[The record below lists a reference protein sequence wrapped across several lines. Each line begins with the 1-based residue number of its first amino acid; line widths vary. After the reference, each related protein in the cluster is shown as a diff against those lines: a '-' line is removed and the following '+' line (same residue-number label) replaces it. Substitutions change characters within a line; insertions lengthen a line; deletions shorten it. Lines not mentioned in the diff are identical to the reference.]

1 MSGQLPAWFEIGS
14 LVVIT
19 TILVADLIIIGRRP
33 HVPSFAECARWV
45 GFYVALALVF
55 AGVLAL
61 VGGSA
66 PATEFLAGWLT
77 EYSLSLDNLFVFALI
92 LTSFAVPPRLQARA
106 LMAGILIALVL
117 RAVLIVVGAA
127 VLERFTWVFCIFGVI
142 LIATAVGM
150 VREKEESTEYQENI
164 VVRVVRRLLPVSLDY
179 DGTRLTTRVPV
190 RGAAAAGGP
199 GAAGAVPT
207 RVKRVLT
214 PMALVIVALGTTD
227 LLFALDSIPAIF
239 GITADPFIVFT
250 TNLFAL
256 MGLRQLY
263 FMLSGL
269 MERLR
274 YLRYGLAVILGFIGV
289 KLILH
294 AAHTNRLWFVN
305 GGNPIEWGPEIST
318 VASLVVI
325 LGALVVAALASLL
338 VRPRGARSGANNPA
352 SPASPDNPEAPD
364 DPDSSTHDVGR

>member
-1 MSGQLPAWFEIGS
+1 MSGTLPAWFEIAS
-14 LVVIT
+14 LLLIT
-19 TILVADLIIIGRRP
+19 AILVADLIIIGRRP
-33 HVPSFAECARWV
+33 HVPTFAECARWV

-61 VGGSA
+61 VGGAA

-117 RAVLIVVGAA
+117 RAVLIIAGAA
-127 VLERFTWVFCIFGVI
+127 VLERFTWVFLIFGVI
-142 LIATAVGM
+142 LIVTAIGM
-150 VREKEESTEYQENI
+150 VREKEESTQYQENI

-179 DGTRLTTRVPV
+179 DGTKLTTRIPPT
-190 RGAAAAGGP
+190 GPAALGRRA
-199 GAAGAVPT
+199 
-207 RVKRVLT
+207 LT

-239 GITADPFIVFT
+239 GITSNPFIVFT

-294 AAHTNRLWFVN
+294 AAHTNRLGFIN
-305 GGNPIEWGPEIST
+305 GGQPIEWGPEIST

-325 LGALVVAALASLL
+325 VGALGISALASL
-338 VRPRGARSGANNPA
+338 VAGRR
-352 SPASPDNPEAPD
+352 EAD
-364 DPDSSTHDVGR
+364 R